1 MTTTVLNTEITEVE
15 DKILNNDKCIT
26 TPEFNKLTAEHFTA
40 RLKQPYLV
48 SKTDFDCKLTSCNR
62 ELLQVKQNI

>member
-26 TPEFNKLTAEHFTA
+26 TPKFNKLTAESFIA
-40 RLKQPYLV
+40 RLNQSYLV
-48 SKTDFDCKLTSCNR
+48 SKTDFDSKLTSVNR
-62 ELLQVKQNI
+62 KLLQVKQDI